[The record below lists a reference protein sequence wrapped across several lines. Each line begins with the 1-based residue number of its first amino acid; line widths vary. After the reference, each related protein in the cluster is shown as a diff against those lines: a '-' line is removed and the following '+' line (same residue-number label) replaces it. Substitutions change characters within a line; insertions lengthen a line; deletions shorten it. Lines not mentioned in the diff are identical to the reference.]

1 MKLESLKQLVED
13 MEALY
18 GDDADVHV
26 YIGIPDDGTETPSDD
41 IIVDFT
47 SETIRMKPLEKQN
60 KGSYDHVD
68 DDKNSDDDALK
79 PTLILRPKY
88 VK

>member
-1 MKLESLKQLVED
+1 MKLKSLKQLVED
-13 MEALY
+13 METLY
-18 GDDADVHV
+18 DDDADVHV
-26 YIGIPDDGTETPSDD
+26 YIGIPDDSTETPSDD

-47 SETIRMKPLEKQN
+47 SETIRMKPLGKQN

-68 DDKNSDDDALK
+68 DDKSSDDLK

>member
-1 MKLESLKQLVED
+1 MKLESLKELVED
-13 MEALY
+13 METLY
-18 GDDADVHV
+18 GDV
-26 YIGIPDDGTETPSDD
+26 YIGIPDDNTETPSDD

-47 SETIRMKPLEKQN
+47 SETIRMKPLGKQN

-68 DDKNSDDDALK
+68 DDKSSDDNLK

>member
-1 MKLESLKQLVED
+1 MKLESLKELVED

-26 YIGIPDDGTETPSDD
+26 YIGIPDDSTETPSDD

-47 SETIRMKPLEKQN
+47 SETIRMKPLGKQN

-68 DDKNSDDDALK
+68 DDNKSSDDDLK